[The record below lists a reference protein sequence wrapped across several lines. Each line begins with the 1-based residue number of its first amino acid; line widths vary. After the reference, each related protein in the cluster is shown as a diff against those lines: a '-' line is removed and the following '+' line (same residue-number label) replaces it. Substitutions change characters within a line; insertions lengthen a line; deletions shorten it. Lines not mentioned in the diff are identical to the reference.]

1 MYFSEC
7 PPTSELVIPNV
18 RCCPTAPELL
28 RTIFRDVRSHPV
40 ELKRCPSDPG
50 RISPNVRLR
59 NTPLDVSPQQHP
71 MHTAA
76 SLWDKRVLWQ
86 RHEPRSHDSVSRAES
101 VQQTTLWNKEV
112 GPQVWEVELVQ
123 VVRENDQLDAE
134 LPRAS
139 ALTRI
144 CLVVMLVQ

>member
-7 PPTSELVIPNV
+7 PPASELIIPNV

-28 RTIFRDVRSHPV
+28 RTIFRDVRSHPA

-59 NTPLDVSPQQHP
+59 NTPLDVSWAQQHP

-86 RHEPRSHDSVSRAES
+86 DTSQDL
-101 VQQTTLWNKEV
+101 TTLSRGRNLFNKQHCGTRTPV
-112 GPQVWEVELVQ
+112 HK
-123 VVRENDQLDAE
+123 
-134 LPRAS
+134 S
-139 ALTRI
+139 ARLSLFRWSERMTNSMPNCR
-144 CLVVMLVQ
+144 VPARSPGFVSW